1 MISSSLAY
9 LNFVNIH
16 KRAGSESDGRNHLQ
30 NTLLEEKVR
39 EEKNYQNGNIPLDL
53 TRYIIKMKTFNPSQL
68 KELRLKQGITITALA
83 KRLGT
88 STTQVH
94 RLENGLRRLTVTT
107 LFEFCNALDSTPADL
122 FDFTGS
128 VPVTGV
134 VDDSYEIL
142 PLTPTSPKEVV
153 SPRLVQDMQNVA
165 ALGWEPKSRLMPMH
179 GHYMFYYVHNEG
191 VPENA
196 WGNRCLLLLAD
207 GRQRVGW
214 PVRDTQSFHIDNH
227 EGHAEFNVEL
237 TWASPILA
245 VVPPFLMN
253 RLKSVNDPE
262 EV

>member
-1 MISSSLAY
+1 M
-9 LNFVNIH
+9 
-16 KRAGSESDGRNHLQ
+16 
-30 NTLLEEKVR
+30 LEENA
-39 EEKNYQNGNIPLDL
+39 EEAKDYQYGNISLDL
-53 TRYIIKMKTFNPSQL
+53 TRHIIKMETFNPSQL
-68 KELRLKQGITITALA
+68 KELRLRQGITITALA

-94 RLENGLRRLTVTT
+94 RLENGLRRMTVTT
-107 LFEFCNALDSTPADL
+107 LFEFCDALDSTPADL
-122 FDFTGS
+122 FDFAGS

-134 VDDSYEIL
+134 VDDSYGIL
-142 PLTPTSPKEVV
+142 PLTPTSPKQVV
-153 SPRLVQDMQNVA
+153 SPRLVHDMQNVA
-165 ALGWEPKSRLMPMH
+165 ALGWEPKSRLKPMH
-179 GHYMFYYVHNEG
+179 GHYMFYYAHNEG
-191 VPENA
+191 VAENA

-227 EGHAEFNVEL
+227 EGRAEFNVKL

-253 RLKSVNDPE
+253 RLKLLNDLK